1 MRVAHIVF
9 HSMAQP
15 PANIGDNHAAPVIG
29 YPPANMARRPGVPT
43 APMPGLPV
51 IQFSATNGAWVAS
64 SNVMAAVPVR
74 DPTTANP
81 TSPQD
86 TVNIL
91 LGEPSPPPGATTS
104 ATVQRL
110 LNNGAYAAERR
121 APAIVALAKLC
132 NVMAAAGAASRG
144 ATAGTAAGA
153 PVLVGAAAATAV
165 AATAAAAAAAAAA
178 FAALAPPIPAT
189 LEPVFV
195 AAYSMAAFGI
205 NKAKELAKRAATDA
219 DIAATWQRI
228 RDVFAQYAPLPDAV
242 ALGGTTHMIGTP
254 EQLLTG
260 GTDGLVSVKHNGA
273 EMLITPVDDAD
284 AEMPGEPLVVCALP
298 SAHTLPRYRALLAG
312 SGSATFVPAGF
323 VPRRVV
329 YKKLRDAIGDP
340 DLDANELLRFEQ
352 IISILYPA
360 VARVDEVPPSD
371 TSVVASF
378 NAQLA

>member
-1 MRVAHIVF
+1 MRVARIVF

-104 ATVQRL
+104 ETVQRL

-144 ATAGTAAGA
+144 ATAGNGA
-153 PVLVGAAAATAV
+153 R
-165 AATAAAAAAAAAA
+165 TAAAAAAAAPAVAVAVPPAA
-178 FAALAPPIPAT
+178 GIAAELQT
-189 LEPVFV
+189 VYE
-195 AAYSMAAFGI
+195 AAYSMAAHGI
-205 NKAKELAKRAATDA
+205 DTGIAGRLAKRAATGA
-219 DIAATWQRI
+219 DIAAVWQRI